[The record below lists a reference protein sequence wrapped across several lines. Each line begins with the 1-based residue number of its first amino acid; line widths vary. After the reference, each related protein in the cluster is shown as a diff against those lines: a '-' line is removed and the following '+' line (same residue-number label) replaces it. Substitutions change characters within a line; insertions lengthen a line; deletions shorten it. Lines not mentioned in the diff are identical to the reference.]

1 MFLEYP
7 VLKFVRAA
15 AGLLLAYTL
24 LCLLV
29 PFQPTMPGPSLD
41 PSWRYAINEAVAQ
54 GMVFG
59 KDIIFTF
66 GPYGSIYTQMYHPAT
81 DARMM
86 AGSLYLAVCFIG
98 LFLWLSR
105 RLNPLWRVALAL
117 TLGSVMYL
125 SDALFFAYP
134 LGVAMMVYDLMQR
147 DQRGFAPQTP
157 QQSVLLLFA
166 AFSPLG
172 FIPLIKGS
180 MLPLCIVVAWL
191 AAAYALFHRN
201 RKVALLAVVA
211 PPLTMM
217 AAWLAAAQPL
227 TALPTFFLS
236 MLPIISGYTEAM
248 QFQGPAIEKYLF
260 VAAAG
265 TVLASLLFG
274 RARGWTGRL
283 YLLAGFGLFLFLSFK
298 AGFVRHDGHALI
310 ATSAALIAAILSWPY
325 ANRILTLV
333 AAGLSVWGLTVTIQ
347 AYVGPLEL
355 HTKARMREVYG
366 SAVKGLRH
374 RVKDDTRLDRHFE
387 NARAKLRA
395 EGRIPSMPGTTDIY
409 PFDQAY
415 LLATDN
421 HWNPRPVLQSYSA
434 YTPELEALDAA
445 HIAGD
450 KAPDNIVFR
459 VFGLDSRLPTLE
471 DGPSWPLL
479 FARYEYVGGA
489 EPFGYLKKKSSWQPP
504 TLHHLSTHRAA
515 QGQWIEVPRA
525 GDAKIYA
532 KVHIGNTLQGKV
544 MSQLYRPSPLRIQL
558 WLAEGELR
566 DYRLVSKMG
575 AAGFVLSPL
584 IDSHEDFRKAFGDPR
599 ELEHKT
605 VAAVRVLP
613 EYGSMQ
619 WDPEYTVEFHAIDS
633 E

>member
-1 MFLEYP
+1 M
-7 VLKFVRAA
+7 LKFLRAA

-29 PFQPTMPGPSLD
+29 PFQPTMPGASLD
-41 PSWRYAINEAVAQ
+41 PSWRYAINEAVARD
-54 GMVFG
+54 MVFG
-59 KDIIFTF
+59 KDIIFTS

-98 LFLWLSR
+98 LLLWLSR

-117 TLGSVMYL
+117 TLGAVMYL
-125 SDALFFAYP
+125 SDALFFAFP
-134 LGVAMMVYDLMQR
+134 LCVALMVYELMQR
-147 DQRGFAPQTP
+147 DQREFTAQAPKP
-157 QQSVLLLFA
+157 YALLLFA

-191 AAAYALFHRN
+191 AAAYALIHGN
-201 RKVALLAVVA
+201 RKVALWAVVT
-211 PPLTMM
+211 PPLTMV

-260 VAAAG
+260 AAAAG

-274 RARGWTGRL
+274 RSRGRTGRL
-283 YLLAGFGLFLFLSFK
+283 YLLACFGLFLFLSFK
-298 AGFVRHDGHALI
+298 AGFVRHDGHAII
-310 ATSAALIAAILSWPY
+310 ATTAALIAAILSWPY
-325 ANRILTLV
+325 ANRLLTLM
-333 AAGLSVWGLTVTIQ
+333 AAGLAVWGLAVTIQ

-355 HTKARMREVYG
+355 HTKARMRDVYG

-387 NARAKLRA
+387 SAREKLRA
-395 EGRIPSMPGTTDIY
+395 EGRIPAMPGTTDIY

-445 HIAGD
+445 HLAAD

-459 VFGLDSRLPTLE
+459 VFGLDNRLPSLD

-489 EPFGYLKKKSSWQPP
+489 EPFGYLKIKPSWQPP
-504 TLHHLSTHRAA
+504 KLRPLSTHRVA
-515 QGQWIEVPRA
+515 QGQWVEVPPA
-525 GDAKIYA
+525 NGAKVYA
-532 KVHIGNTLQGKV
+532 KVHIGNSLQGKI

-558 WLAEGELR
+558 WLTEGEFR
-566 DYRLVSKMG
+566 DYRLVSRMG

-584 IDSHEDFRKAFGDPR
+584 IDSLEDFGKAFGDP
-599 ELEHKT
+599 EDLDHKK
-605 VAAVRVLP
+605 VAAMRVQP
-613 EYGSMQ
+613 EYGGVQ
-619 WDPEYTVEFHAIDS
+619 WDAEFAVEFYAVES